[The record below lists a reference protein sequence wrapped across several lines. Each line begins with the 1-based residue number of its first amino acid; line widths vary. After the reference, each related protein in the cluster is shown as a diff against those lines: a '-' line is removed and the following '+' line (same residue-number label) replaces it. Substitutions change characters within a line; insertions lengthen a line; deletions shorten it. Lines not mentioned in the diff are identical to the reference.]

1 MGKKALNKQKI
12 TYPNGQKLHQKLVNI
27 IKIPDNRK

>member
-12 TYPNGQKLHQKLVNI
+12 TYSNGKLHQKLVNI
-27 IKIPDNRK
+27 IKIPDNHK